1 MDRIILFDID
11 GTLLI
16 NNTFLPNVEKIKFL
30 IKKLQRNNF
39 VIGVCTNRT
48 MNKSLLKIVNFY
60 GLNGPIISERGEL
73 I

>member
-30 IKKLQRNNF
+30 IKNYRE
-39 VIGVCTNRT
+39 II
-48 MNKSLLKIVNFY
+48 LL
-60 GLNGPIISERGEL
+60 
-73 I
+73 